1 MAKALLSVALWF
13 CISLSAFAASPPKKP
28 PAWAELTSEQRQT
41 LAPLES
47 DWDNLEP
54 VRRRKWL
61 GIAKRYPKMKPD
73 QQMRVQRRMQAWAN
87 LSPKERQA
95 ARDRYKKIETLPPD
109 KKRSLKRKWEEYNRL
124 PEQERRKLSGA
135 QSKPP
140 AARSGSA
147 STLSDPLPGPAVSP
161 SAGKP

>member
-1 MAKALLSVALWF
+1 MAKALLAVALWF
-13 CISLSAFAASPPKKP
+13 CISLAAFAAPPPKKP
-28 PAWAELTSEQRQT
+28 PTWAELTSEQRQT

-47 DWDNLEP
+47 DWGNLEP
-54 VRRRKWL
+54 ARKRKWL

-73 QQMRVQRRMQAWAN
+73 EQVRVQRRMQAWAN

-95 ARDRYKKIETLPPD
+95 ARDRYKKIEKLPPD

-124 PEQERRKLSGA
+124 PEQERRKLSGK
-135 QSKPP
+135 QSRPP
-140 AARSGSA
+140 TARSGSA
-147 STLSDPLPGPAVSP
+147 STTSDPIRGPAASP